1 MVPVNRLAAAVPG
14 GSIVVVMGDS
24 RRRTLFRVQ
33 SCTNE
38 YGVSDMVPVNRL
50 AAAVPGGSIV
60 VVMGDSRRSSIVV
73 GLGHAFLLQ
82 LNMGMLWSD
91 K

>member
-1 MVPVNRLAAAVPG
+1 MVPVNR
-14 GSIVVVMGDS
+14 S
-24 RRRTLFRVQ
+24 
-33 SCTNE
+33 
-38 YGVSDMVPVNRL
+38 